1 MVKKNCFYLFLS
13 LAFLFAGCVSTQ
25 PVELQPFPAEK
36 ELYPAVYGAVN
47 EKYPGSRFTDIDFY
61 NNIYKLENT
70 VIYDGGLLLKRFD
83 TVIKLLPTG
92 FIEFTYENMYMQD
105 SKTRQWTRTQGFLF
119 FNWNNFASGIT
130 TKIVEIANTPT
141 EYEKW
146 EKAAMADIHF
156 VYAIMKNFTGL
167 AFNDFI
173 NNYAK
178 GSVFV
183 LEGAVSDVKEFNSE
197 KNGIRYKYLVT
208 MSQRLV
214 ENDTYLSS
222 SFNNYIYCM
231 FYTNRDDV
239 IRLSKTSVYRISAT
253 LVGASQGSIG
263 NSVVLELVAND

>member
-1 MVKKNCFYLFLS
+1 MFLP
-13 LAFLFAGCVSTQ
+13 LAFLFAGCVSTQPSTQ

-70 VIYDGGLLLKRFD
+70 IINDGLLLKRFD
-83 TVIKLLPTG
+83 VVIKLLPTG

-105 SKTRQWTRTQGFLF
+105 SKTRQWRRTQGFLL
-119 FNWNNFASGIT
+119 FNWNNFTSGIT
-130 TKIVEIANTPT
+130 AKIAEIANTPT

-156 VYAIMKNFTGL
+156 VYAIMNNFTGL

-173 NNYAK
+173 ENYAK

-183 LEGAVSDVKEFNSE
+183 LEGLVSDVREFNRE
-197 KNGIRYKYLVT
+197 INGVRYKYIVT
-208 MSQRLV
+208 MSQKIV
-214 ENDTYLSS
+214 ENDRYLSA
-222 SFNNYIYCM
+222 SFNNNIYCM

-239 IRLSKTSVYRISAT
+239 IRLSRTSVYKISAT
-253 LVGASQGSIG
+253 LVRAAQGSIG
-263 NSVVLELVAND
+263 NSVVLELVASD